1 MNPSIKPL
9 NIPKDSAW
17 DRKTYNPYV
26 LLVKWVY
33 NNYRNTYIG
42 SRMCTVFDGIDSF
55 IRGVKNIIKWAP
67 TIYHDSDWDYY
78 SIYHILQKKI
88 EFTRNLIVNNNR
100 HNDVS
105 SDNFWMTVTINLIE
119 RVKNEDYNTEYFDYI
134 DKNYSFD
141 EIEERDSNGGKL
153 YQMNSTVVSDNTL
166 QYIEKNPS
174 KVRIL
179 RKTYADFDSM
189 SNEKKSRYISRYK
202 QEQAKRLLFKIL
214 QEKIEN
220 WWD

>member
-1 MNPSIKPL
+1 
-9 NIPKDSAW
+9 
-17 DRKTYNPYV
+17 
-26 LLVKWVY
+26 
-33 NNYRNTYIG
+33 
-42 SRMCTVFDGIDSF
+42 
-55 IRGVKNIIKWAP
+55 
-67 TIYHDSDWDYY
+67 
-78 SIYHILQKKI
+78 
-88 EFTRNLIVNNNR
+88 
-100 HNDVS
+100 
-105 SDNFWMTVTINLIE
+105 MTVTINLIE

>member
-1 MNPSIKPL
+1 M
-9 NIPKDSAW
+9 
-17 DRKTYNPYV
+17 
-26 LLVKWVY
+26 
-33 NNYRNTYIG
+33 
-42 SRMCTVFDGIDSF
+42 VFDGIDSF

-179 RKTYADFDSM
+179 RKTHADFDSM

-214 QEKIEN
+214 QEKIEY